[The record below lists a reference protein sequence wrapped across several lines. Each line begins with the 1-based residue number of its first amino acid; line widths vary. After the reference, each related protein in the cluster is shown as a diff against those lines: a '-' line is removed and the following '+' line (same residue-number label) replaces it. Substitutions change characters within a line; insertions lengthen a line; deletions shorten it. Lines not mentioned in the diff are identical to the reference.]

1 MSDGDGKTQ
10 RGGYTYFV
18 SDEQLRA
25 FRRLTPEQRLR
36 WLDEMREFSIATAP
50 QHAKA
55 WWQRLRAGR

>member
-1 MSDGDGKTQ
+1 MRDGGAKPA

-36 WLDEMREFSIATAP
+36 WLDEMREFSIETAP
-50 QHAKA
+50 PRAKE
-55 WWQRLRAGR
+55 WWRRLRAGR